1 VGNANVGKSVIF
13 NELTGMS
20 QIIGNWPGK
29 TIEQAKGTLIFNNT
43 KFEII
48 DLPGIYS
55 LSTYSLEEIVSREHI
70 VEEKPD
76 IIVNVLDATQ
86 LERNL
91 FLTYQVML
99 LGKPMILVLNQYDVL
114 KNRGY
119 EVDVEKIKSLLGLP
133 CVLTVAVHNIGVH
146 EIMEEVIELEKNGY
160 KDAIP
165 KVPPLGKEINEVIL
179 SVKNVIKKY
188 QKSSDYNIEFAT
200 IKIIEGDSH
209 IQVKLGLR
217 NNPEWEKE
225 YLEIKNKIKKIEDI
239 HGEDIST
246 ILSADIY
253 HVIHRI
259 ALETVYSKKTTRKE
273 TVLDL
278 LNHLT
283 THSVFGYIILGA
295 VLFIIYFSTFQF
307 GDLISISLDEL
318 YEHWSVSINET
329 YGEDNFWKMVLWDG
343 GFGSFIGAV
352 GGVLPY
358 VVPFYFFIEI
368 LQDSGY
374 LPRAAYLMD
383 SFMHRLKVHGKAII
397 PIILGFGC
405 NVPACTGCVIME
417 TKEEKERAIFL
428 TTLIP
433 CAAVSVIVMG
443 IVGKY
448 MGFGWVLL
456 VYLFN
461 FIGIIIIAK
470 LSEKIFKPGTSE
482 LIMEMHQYRVPNYKV
497 VFKQTWMRSKEFFTM
512 AIPLIVA
519 IGMIMEIMMMFNV
532 LEPLNTFLSPVTV
545 LWLGLPAATGI
556 FIIYGILRKELG
568 LVLITSYIAS
578 VGITMAQFMSPMQMV
593 VFSLFML
600 LYFPCVATIVA
611 VAKTTDWKFALK
623 LSIIEIV
630 FAIVYVGAIRW
641 IWELILLI

>member
-1 VGNANVGKSVIF
+1 MEEIQDKNLPFEKTIKVSLVGNANVGKSVIF

-70 VEEKPD
+70 VEEKPY

-133 CVLTVAVHNIGVH
+133 CVLTVAVHNIWGSR
-146 EIMEEVIELEKNGY
+146 IMEEIIELEKNGY

-295 VLFIIYFSTFQF
+295 FLFIIYFSTFQF
-307 GDLISISLDEL
+307 GDL
-318 YEHWSVSINET
+318 
-329 YGEDNFWKMVLWDG
+329 
-343 GFGSFIGAV
+343 
-352 GGVLPY
+352 
-358 VVPFYFFIEI
+358 
-368 LQDSGY
+368 
-374 LPRAAYLMD
+374 
-383 SFMHRLKVHGKAII
+383 
-397 PIILGFGC
+397 
-405 NVPACTGCVIME
+405 
-417 TKEEKERAIFL
+417 
-428 TTLIP
+428 
-433 CAAVSVIVMG
+433 
-443 IVGKY
+443 
-448 MGFGWVLL
+448 
-456 VYLFN
+456 
-461 FIGIIIIAK
+461 
-470 LSEKIFKPGTSE
+470 
-482 LIMEMHQYRVPNYKV
+482 
-497 VFKQTWMRSKEFFTM
+497 
-512 AIPLIVA
+512 
-519 IGMIMEIMMMFNV
+519 
-532 LEPLNTFLSPVTV
+532 
-545 LWLGLPAATGI
+545 
-556 FIIYGILRKELG
+556 
-568 LVLITSYIAS
+568 
-578 VGITMAQFMSPMQMV
+578 
-593 VFSLFML
+593 
-600 LYFPCVATIVA
+600 
-611 VAKTTDWKFALK
+611 
-623 LSIIEIV
+623 
-630 FAIVYVGAIRW
+630 
-641 IWELILLI
+641 